1 MVLRLKITLAFV
13 VTALMAV
20 LVAFVLASIVP
31 SKALA
36 VIFALAIAGAGAAA
50 LGYAFGGT
58 IAQALTDLN
67 NVILRFIKWDMEGV
81 VPHAARADE
90 VGEIAKSLKAF
101 QADAIRWSE
110 SHKSEQDSQIQ
121 GRLASQQRTEEL
133 IH

>member
-67 NVILRFIKWDMEGV
+67 NVILRFINGTWKASCRMPRAPMRW
-81 VPHAARADE
+81 AR
-90 VGEIAKSLKAF
+90 SPS
-101 QADAIRWSE
+101 R
-110 SHKSEQDSQIQ
+110 
-121 GRLASQQRTEEL
+121 
-133 IH
+133 